1 MAIETTT
8 PEQLA
13 SVPGSNGVQP
23 PAMSKGGEE
32 VLDWDLCLPISPPRP
47 GGTIQVQLITA
58 GRSRPAPVADPDLA

>member
-13 SVPGSNGVQP
+13 SVPLANGVQP
-23 PAMSKGGEE
+23 PVVNKGADE
-32 VLDWDLCLPISPPRP
+32 VLDWDLYLPFPPPQPR
-47 GGTIQVQLITA
+47 GTIQVQLISA